1 MLIALD
7 SVHGLIIHQM
17 DIKTAFLHGELE
29 EEVYMDQLEGFVA
42 SGNERIV
49 CKVIKS
55 IYGLKQAPRDWHK
68 KFDETVLPFSYKINE
83 SDECVYTKVKGSEHF
98 EMKDM
103 GEASVILGIKL
114 IQSAEGITLTQ
125 SHYIEKSILEKYG
138 YSQCRIASTPYDS
151 KVALV
156 KNTSEVPV
164 SQLRYSQIIGS
175 LQYLA
180 NCTRPD
186 ISYFVSKLARYTSCP
201 NRTYW
206 DALDRVLRYLK
217 GTMYLSLHYR
227 RFPGVL
233 EGYSDA
239 SWIAKKSCSNGV
251 TGYVFTLAG
260 GAISW
265 KSSRQ
270 TIVTRSTFEAELCAL
285 DATWME
291 VEWLHGFMSAIP
303 VISRPLPAIAIHC
316 NSRTTIDK
324 ISSKKHNAKTKRHI
338 QVRLKSIRGFVSD
351 RIIAIE
357 FIGTQNNIADPLTK
371 GLEPAILEGL
381 LRLPENRECADCK
394 SIAPRWASVNLGI
407 FICMRCS
414 GIHRSLGVHISKVRS
429 ATLDT
434 WLPDQIAL
442 IQSMGNAKANSYWE
456 SELPPNYNRAG
467 IENFIRAKY
476 NDKRWIPGDVKVTSS
491 TRVRDEKLLITREVT
506 TNTSD
511 KEHVNSIPK
520 SSDERDG
527 SQLHNSNSKLL
538 PSNSRNHVPQKVSKL
553 EHQKSELQG
562 LENGLEQ
569 RKSNTV
575 AVVSPSKGDLETDLF
590 TLLPVNNSEKTGQEI
605 VAPGQN
611 MKMKIQPPKKEE
623 TIVSKESESKIQV
636 DHGFEDLFQGLQ
648 WGPQPIS
655 QESPK
660 EVQMEKS
667 TSVLGAT
674 TSAKQVEIR
683 IDDFQGI
690 FFVKMQAKFLKLDI
704 EKFQNDISFLKEGM
718 VAILTKMDSYSR
730 KTTGPSPPA
739 REDSQGLEQAKKSVH
754 EIEENLNGIQ
764 ANDRELKSDFQKI
777 DFGKFQEDERAR
789 QQPPI
794 LEVLGQTPLNSNS
807 GNNKEQETCLFD
819 VSSPPNSSMDSL
831 SQILEIVI
839 FEGLKLE
846 GGSLK
851 AESYFDNYFELV
863 NLSTPTKKPGVLSQ
877 LPTHHP
883 QLATQSQEQH
893 FPMANAAKI
902 NGVPQA
908 GPGIINQLNCS
919 DSHKLAQNWAYTIK
933 SVPQKITQVADQPKF
948 VQIGHVQPSYNVGNS
963 ASFTKLRSISGVHSD
978 KLRMQ
983 HSEGSASPAIRNQTA
998 STRSPIIPTQLGG
1011 DYDFSSL
1018 VQGMFGKR

>member
-1 MLIALD
+1 MQHLYTY
-7 SVHGLIIHQM
+7 IHILQLLFKQKR
-17 DIKTAFLHGELE
+17 KTALL
-29 EEVYMDQLEGFVA
+29 ML
-42 SGNERIV
+42 SLSLNM
-49 CKVIKS
+49 
-55 IYGLKQAPRDWHK
+55 
-68 KFDETVLPFSYKINE
+68 N
-83 SDECVYTKVKGSEHF
+83 
-98 EMKDM
+98 
-103 GEASVILGIKL
+103 
-114 IQSAEGITLTQ
+114 
-125 SHYIEKSILEKYG
+125 EKSNI
-138 YSQCRIASTPYDS
+138 S
-151 KVALV
+151 K
-156 KNTSEVPV
+156 
-164 SQLRYSQIIGS
+164 
-175 LQYLA
+175 
-180 NCTRPD
+180 
-186 ISYFVSKLARYTSCP
+186 
-201 NRTYW
+201 
-206 DALDRVLRYLK
+206 
-217 GTMYLSLHYR
+217 
-227 RFPGVL
+227 
-233 EGYSDA
+233 
-239 SWIAKKSCSNGV
+239 
-251 TGYVFTLAG
+251 
-260 GAISW
+260 
-265 KSSRQ
+265 
-270 TIVTRSTFEAELCAL
+270 EL
-285 DATWME
+285 
-291 VEWLHGFMSAIP
+291 
-303 VISRPLPAIAIHC
+303 
-316 NSRTTIDK
+316 
-324 ISSKKHNAKTKRHI
+324 NAKHQK
-338 QVRLKSIRGFVSD
+338 
-351 RIIAIE
+351 
-357 FIGTQNNIADPLTK
+357 
-371 GLEPAILEGL
+371 ILEGL

-553 EHQKSELQG
+553 VNNLHQEHQKSELQG

-660 EVQMEKS
+660 EVQME
-667 TSVLGAT
+667 
-674 TSAKQVEIR
+674 
-683 IDDFQGI
+683 
-690 FFVKMQAKFLKLDI
+690 
-704 EKFQNDISFLKEGM
+704 
-718 VAILTKMDSYSR
+718 
-730 KTTGPSPPA
+730 
-739 REDSQGLEQAKKSVH
+739 
-754 EIEENLNGIQ
+754 
-764 ANDRELKSDFQKI
+764 
-777 DFGKFQEDERAR
+777 
-789 QQPPI
+789 
-794 LEVLGQTPLNSNS
+794 
-807 GNNKEQETCLFD
+807 
-819 VSSPPNSSMDSL
+819 
-831 SQILEIVI
+831 
-839 FEGLKLE
+839 
-846 GGSLK
+846 
-851 AESYFDNYFELV
+851 
-863 NLSTPTKKPGVLSQ
+863 KPGVLSQ